1 MLPSGVDVDRF
12 AAAPTATR
20 HTIVSPGRLVWE
32 KGHQDVLRAVAAI
45 RRSVVASP
53 VREPRVV
60 IVGRGRERARLQ
72 RYAADLGVADLVEL
86 RERVPYAQMPDIY
99 AAASCL
105 VLGSIPTWSWE
116 EQFGMVLAEGM
127 AAGLTIVA
135 ARSGSIPEVCGPAA
149 SYFNPGDWLGLA
161 HELARGPLARDPAH
175 RATPDPERVRHYS
188 AEAQA
193 ARLAD
198 GYDELL
204 GRPFGR
210 YTHGLQAAALSAR
223 S

>member
-1 MLPSGVDVDRF
+1 M
-12 AAAPTATR
+12 
-20 HTIVSPGRLVWE
+20 
-32 KGHQDVLRAVAAI
+32 LRAVAAI
-45 RRSVVASP
+45 RRAVVDSP

-86 RERVPYAQMPDIY
+86 RDRVPYAQMPDIY

-127 AAGLTIVA
+127 AAGLTVLA

-161 HELARGPLARDPAH
+161 HELARGPLSRDPAH
-175 RATPDPERVRHYS
+175 RATPDPERVHRYS

-193 ARLAD
+193 ARLAEA
-198 GYDELL
+198 YDELL

-210 YTHGLQAAALSAR
+210 YTRGLQAAALSAQ